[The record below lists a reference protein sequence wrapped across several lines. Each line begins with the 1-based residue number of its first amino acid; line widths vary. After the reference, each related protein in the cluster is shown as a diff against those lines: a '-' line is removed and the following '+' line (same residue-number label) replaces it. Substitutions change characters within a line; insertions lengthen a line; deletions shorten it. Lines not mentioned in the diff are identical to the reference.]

1 MQNNAKYWGKIMET
15 WFKSLSKKQLRT
27 WIKNMSNPLNM
38 FLNSEED
45 NKSIEIA
52 KRILK
57 GK

>member
-1 MQNNAKYWGKIMET
+1 MET

-27 WIKNMSNPLNM
+27 WIKNMSNQLNM